1 MRKGMAPLD
10 ACMDALKR
18 ISRNYDHDR
27 KRMESFNIEFYA
39 LRKDG
44 VYAGVRLFA
53 PKGKPSKFSVNDTG
67 GDSRLESCIT
77 LYET

>member
-1 MRKGMAPLD
+1 M
-10 ACMDALKR
+10 KR
-18 ISRNYDHDR
+18 ISRNYDHDL
-27 KRMESFNIEFYA
+27 KRMASFNIEFYA

-44 VYAGVRLFA
+44 VYAAVRLFA

-67 GDSRLESCIT
+67 GESRLEDCVT